1 MVTYKGTQ
9 YYMISRLGDLVEIA
23 PTQHGAGSF
32 VVHVDYLLLI

>member
-9 YYMISRLGDLVEIA
+9 YYMISQWGDLVEIA

-32 VVHVDYLLLI
+32 VVHVDYLLFI